1 MPTSPRLNWPY
12 PSENQDP
19 WWEKFKSF
27 VEAVDQSF
35 YTTREDKNFVL
46 FGGGTVSFDASS
58 GLLSWTD
65 PLEGV
70 AATTGY
76 RWNIPTPTTGGSVT
90 LQDGE
95 FFYVELTRAPQSTQ
109 SLVAEKGS
117 RIPVSDDALVIAQRL
132 GTAVIFRNG
141 AVVGDGQSVI
151 LFGPRIF
158 TTISDVIGIAGQQD
172 TDQTGWQDKGGL
184 RYDPAAYFPGGS
196 GITREIKFYAMLWTT
211 DDTTPL
217 AAEAR
222 LYNLTDGAEVSGS
235 ELSSDSLTP
244 DMQVSGALTPGL
256 GNFKST
262 VADYAVQ
269 LKLDD
274 TFGSPGV
281 SDRIFCVQAFIRTSW
296 S

>member
-1 MPTSPRLNWPY
+1 MPVSPRLNWPY
-12 PSENQDP
+12 PNENTDP

-27 VEAVDQSF
+27 VTAVDASF

-46 FGGGTVSFDASS
+46 FGGGTVSFDATS
-58 GLLSWTD
+58 GVLSWTD
-65 PLEGV
+65 PIQGV

-76 RWNIPTPTTGGSVT
+76 HWYIPSTTTGGSVT
-90 LQDGE
+90 LEDGE
-95 FFYVELTRAPQSTQ
+95 FFYVELTRAPQSSQ
-109 SLVAEKGS
+109 SLPALNGS
-117 RIPVSDDALVIAQRL
+117 RIPTNDNALVIAQRL
-132 GTAVIFRNG
+132 GDAVIFRNG
-141 AVVGDGQSVI
+141 AIIGNGQSVI

-158 TTISDVIGIAGQQD
+158 VTLSDAIGIAGQQD
-172 TDQTGWQDKGGL
+172 TDQTGWQDKGGI

-217 AAEAR
+217 PAKAR
-222 LYNLTDGAEVSGS
+222 LYNLTDGAEVVGT
-235 ELSSDSLTP
+235 ELTSSSLTP
-244 DMQVSGALTPGL
+244 DMQSSSALTPGV
-256 GNFKST
+256 GDFKST

-274 TFGSPGV
+274 TYGSPTV
-281 SDRIFCVQAFIRTSW
+281 SDRIFCAQAFIRTSW